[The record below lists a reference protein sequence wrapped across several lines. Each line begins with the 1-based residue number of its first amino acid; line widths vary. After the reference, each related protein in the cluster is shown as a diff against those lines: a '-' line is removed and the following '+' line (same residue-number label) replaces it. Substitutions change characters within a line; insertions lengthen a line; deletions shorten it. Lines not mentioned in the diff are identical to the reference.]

1 MRFRIIPPRLPRIA
15 DSKMDGLGEGLQCSW
30 DKNCNL
36 KHAAAYGQTIGKNLE
51 QIFSLNGKK
60 ALVTGGSRGIGNRLA
75 KALHDA
81 GAEIVIFYNN
91 TCAEE
96 LSEKITGDG
105 PAVHAVKCNVSQRAE
120 LEEAIPKVLALLDG
134 RIDILVNA
142 AGINRRYNLE
152 DFPADEWDQVIATNL
167 TGAVYCTQLVGR
179 VMLRQGYGRIINLA
193 SMNSFVSG
201 KRVGAYVAFKGA
213 IGQMTKAFANE
224 WGDRGIR
231 VNALARG
238 YIMTDMTEALVKDE
252 ASYHSI
258 LTRIP
263 EGRWGTPDDLAGPV
277 VFLASDEADYVNG
290 IPLPVDGG
298 YLAR

>member
-1 MRFRIIPPRLPRIA
+1 ME
-15 DSKMDGLGEGLQCSW
+15 KM
-30 DKNCNL
+30 
-36 KHAAAYGQTIGKNLE
+36 
-51 QIFSLNGKK
+51 FSLSGKK
-60 ALVTGGSRGIGNRLA
+60 ALVTGGSRGIGSRLA

-81 GAEIVIFYNN
+81 GAEVVIFYNR
-91 TCAEE
+91 TCADGLAEE
-96 LSEKITGDG
+96 MAGGG
-105 PAVHAVKCNVSQRAE
+105 PPVYAVKCDVSRREE
-120 LEEAIPKVLALLDG
+120 LDEAIPKVLEIFGG

-142 AGINRRYNLE
+142 AGINLRHNLE
-152 DFPADEWDQVIATNL
+152 DFPAEDWDRVLATNL
-167 TGAVYCTQLVGR
+167 TGTVYCTQLVGR
-179 VMLRQGYGRIINLA
+179 IMLKQGYGRVVNLA

-201 KRVGAYVAFKGA
+201 KRVGAYVASKGA
-213 IGQMTKAFANE
+213 VGQMTKAFANE

-231 VNALARG
+231 VNALAPG

-252 ASYHSI
+252 EAYRGI

-290 IPLPVDGG
+290 ILLPVDGG